1 MSILVDFNQVMIAT
15 ISAGSSVFGSE
26 LNPDMIRHMF
36 LSSIVGYKKKFGA
49 KYGEIIVCC
58 DGPGSWRKEFF
69 PYYKAKRA
77 QGRADSPL
85 DWEMIFA
92 TLTSMY
98 TEIDEFFPYKIVRVD
113 RAEGDDVV
121 AILAKYLQTNELTY
135 KGLEEAKQD
144 IIVISSDGDFI
155 QLQEYGNVEQWSP
168 MFKKLVREANPRLY
182 RFNKIIG
189 GDAGDGVPNVFSD
202 DDIFVSEPK
211 RRQTPATEKRIA
223 PILEAALAGTK
234 IPVEHERNYDR
245 NKTCIDLME
254 CIPKDIEDAI
264 IECYKNA
271 KVSPRSE
278 LLSYFMKF
286 RLKNLASDIGKF

>member
-1 MSILVDFNQVMIAT
+1 MILVDFNQVMIAT
-15 ISAGSSVFGSE
+15 ISMGTKTFGSE

-113 RAEGDDVV
+113 RAD
-121 AILAKYLQTNELTY
+121 AIDAGAKTAAAA
-135 KGLEEAKQD
+135 GP
-144 IIVISSDGDFI
+144 DGRPRRAPARRS
-155 QLQEYGNVEQWSP
+155 VP
-168 MFKKLVREANPRLY
+168 CPREAPHR
-182 RFNKIIG
+182 G
-189 GDAGDGVPNVFSD
+189 
-202 DDIFVSEPK
+202 
-211 RRQTPATEKRIA
+211 
-223 PILEAALAGTK
+223 AA
-234 IPVEHERNYDR
+234 
-245 NKTCIDLME
+245 
-254 CIPKDIEDAI
+254 
-264 IECYKNA
+264 
-271 KVSPRSE
+271 
-278 LLSYFMKF
+278 
-286 RLKNLASDIGKF
+286 